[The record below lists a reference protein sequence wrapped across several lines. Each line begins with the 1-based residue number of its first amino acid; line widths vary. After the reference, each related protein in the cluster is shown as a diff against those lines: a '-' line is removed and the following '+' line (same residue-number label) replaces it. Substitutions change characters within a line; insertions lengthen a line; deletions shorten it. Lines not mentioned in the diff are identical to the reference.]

1 MLIFVGTETHFIP
14 VIGVWPCVIFSWA
27 NPSKA
32 SRRYQ
37 LAWIV
42 RVVVHEAWYD
52 AAGTKEE
59 KLPDLIA
66 DLCDIVSCC
75 QLIMRKWYWPGDSYL
90 LEVSSRGSTPSVPHL
105 AFYCP

>member
-14 VIGVWPCVIFSWA
+14 VIRVWPCVIFSWA

-42 RVVVHEAWYD
+42 RVVVHEARYD
-52 AAGTKEE
+52 AAGVGEE
-59 KLPDLIA
+59 KLPDLIT
-66 DLCDIVSCC
+66 DLCDNVSCC
-75 QLIMRKWYWPGDSYL
+75 QLIVRKWY
-90 LEVSSRGSTPSVPHL
+90 
-105 AFYCP
+105 